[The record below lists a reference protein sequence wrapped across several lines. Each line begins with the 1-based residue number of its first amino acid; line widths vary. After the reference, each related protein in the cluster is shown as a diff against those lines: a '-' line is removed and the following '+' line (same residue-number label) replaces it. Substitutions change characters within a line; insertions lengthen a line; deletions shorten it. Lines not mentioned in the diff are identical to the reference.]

1 MKKCPRCMRHDS
13 NDTRFCKHCGT
24 ELFFLERFEVDEKA
38 SAEKPLKTAF
48 KAFFK
53 GGKKKKNP
61 KV

>member
-1 MKKCPRCMRHDS
+1 MRHDS